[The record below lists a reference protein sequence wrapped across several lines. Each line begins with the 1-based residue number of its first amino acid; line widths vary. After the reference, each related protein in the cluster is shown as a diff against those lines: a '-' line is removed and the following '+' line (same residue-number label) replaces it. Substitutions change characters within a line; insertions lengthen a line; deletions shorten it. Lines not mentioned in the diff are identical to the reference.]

1 MGRKRRSFTPE
12 FKARVALDA
21 LKERET
27 LAQLA
32 SKYDV
37 HPNQISQWKK
47 ELLQNA
53 SGLFNGSC
61 GKRKDDKEAKEQARL
76 FEKIGRI
83 EVENDWLRK
92 KLEPYQ

>member
-1 MGRKRRSFTPE
+1 MGRKRRAFTSE
-12 FKARVALDA
+12 FKARVAVEA

-53 SGLFNGSC
+53 SGVFSGSC
-61 GKRKDDKEAKEQARL
+61 GKRKDALDAREQAKL
-76 FEKIGRI
+76 YEKIGRI
-83 EVENDWLRK
+83 EMENDWLRK